1 MKTDQSST
9 SKGLLTARNFSEIF
23 LNDEDGKGLYIETYF
38 DYLGMSSVFSFTS
51 IFYHKLYH
59 IIWSIC
65 NFGCVS
71 NTLSKGEASKL
82 LSEVGPSI

>member
-38 DYLGMSSVFSFTS
+38 DYLGMSSVFSLKP
-51 IFYHKLYH
+51 HRMAL
-59 IIWSIC
+59 
-65 NFGCVS
+65 V
-71 NTLSKGEASKL
+71 
-82 LSEVGPSI
+82 